1 VTASSD
7 RAVTLFSRECK
18 AAGPVEGFSHHLILE
33 TESDWRKSW
42 REFFMPTLSAAAFIA
57 EALKVFVETFPE
69 TKSLLIDREQTLI
82 ENYRG
87 WLRDKRAQPK

>member
-1 VTASSD
+1 
-7 RAVTLFSRECK
+7 
-18 AAGPVEGFSHHLILE
+18 
-33 TESDWRKSW
+33 
-42 REFFMPTLSAAAFIA
+42 MPTLSAAAFIA